1 MSSLPPLDE
10 LRENLR
16 DAARREMEPRARRSR
31 RRRNVAVAVAIAV
44 LGAAAVA
51 GAAELISTG
60 DPVPDEPERRQEHRP
75 SDRPAIAVTAPDEAA
90 GLSWGVAVYE
100 GRGGEACALAGQ
112 VRGSALGVVRDGVFR
127 PYASGTV
134 GACGD
139 LESIPYFNDVRSFDV
154 AGGRSLVFGRAREGT
169 ERMEL
174 RHEGRRYEAAVGEG
188 GAFLFVFDEPL
199 GAFELA
205 PAD

>member
-16 DAARREMEPRARRSR
+16 DAARRDTEPQGRRPR

-60 DPVPDEPERRQEHRP
+60 DPVPDQPDRDERYRP
-75 SDRPAIAVTAPDEAA
+75 RDGSPPRIAVTAPDA
-90 GLSWGVAVYE
+90 GLSWGVAVYT
-100 GRGGEACALAGQ
+100 GRGGDACALAGQ
-112 VRGSALGVVRDGVFR
+112 VRGSTLGVVRDGVFR
-127 PYASGTV
+127 PYARDTA

-139 LESIPYFNDVRSFDV
+139 LEAIPYFNDVRRL
-154 AGGRSLVFGRAREGT
+154 GERTLVFGRAGDGV

-174 RHEGRRYEAAVGEG
+174 RHQGQRFEAEVGEG
-188 GAFLFVFDEPL
+188 GAFLFVFDETL
-199 GAFELA
+199 EQGAFELT
-205 PAD
+205 PVG